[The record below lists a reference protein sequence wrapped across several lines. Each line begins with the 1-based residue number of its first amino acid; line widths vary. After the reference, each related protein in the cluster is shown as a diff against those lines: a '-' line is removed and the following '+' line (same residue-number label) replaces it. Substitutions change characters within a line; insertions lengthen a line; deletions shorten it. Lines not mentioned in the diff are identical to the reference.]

1 MIVHNYIKICCI
13 ICFILFELANTV
25 NFWQNYRGIANS
37 FLVFYNINNN
47 DVIQWSK
54 KLNRLGVESYVYVN
68 TGAGHGGFDSNDT
81 ELLAYFLNYFL
92 EQIEK

>member
-1 MIVHNYIKICCI
+1 MLILNGNYFKI
-13 ICFILFELANTV
+13 A
-25 NFWQNYRGIANS
+25 RIAKQ
-37 FLVFYNINNN
+37 VFYNINNN

-68 TGAGHGGFDSNDT
+68 TGASHGGFDSNDT